1 MKAKKVIA
9 MLLVATHSVTAF
21 TGCTINKNATV
32 ATLDKED
39 IKLGLVNFMIRYQE
53 AGYDDMYIQYMGE
66 GYWDKTV
73 SGNNTVLETG
83 KKNAIEEAHELYT
96 LKAHQSDY
104 DVEVYEGKFR

>member
-9 MLLVATHSVTAF
+9 MLLAATLSVTAF
-21 TGCTINKNATV
+21 TGCAINKTATV

-66 GYWDKTV
+66 DHGGDAEQGLPPRLPRACHG
-73 SGNNTVLETG
+73 SG
-83 KKNAIEEAHELYT
+83 A
-96 LKAHQSDY
+96 
-104 DVEVYEGKFR
+104 

>member
-9 MLLVATHSVTAF
+9 MLLAATLSVTAF
-21 TGCTINKNATV
+21 TGCAINKTATV

-66 GYWDKTV
+66 A
-73 SGNNTVLETG
+73 TG
-83 KKNAIEEAHELYT
+83 TRQYQAIILC
-96 LKAHQSDY
+96 LKHGRKMLSRRLMS
-104 DVEVYEGKFR
+104 FTH